1 MRRVILLIS
10 LAQLCSSFQIP
21 FRSQSSH
28 LTFTSSPSRSM
39 KLFMSE
45 EQNLLDQMRK
55 ALGESDDIFA
65 DTEKESKQLMQ
76 GTFNFNSYT

>member
-1 MRRVILLIS
+1 
-10 LAQLCSSFQIP
+10 
-21 FRSQSSH
+21 
-28 LTFTSSPSRSM
+28 M

-76 GTFNFNSYT
+76 GTFNFNSYTL

>member
-1 MRRVILLIS
+1 
-10 LAQLCSSFQIP
+10 
-21 FRSQSSH
+21 
-28 LTFTSSPSRSM
+28 M

-76 GTFNFNSYT
+76 GTFIFNSHTLYYKWCLLRL